1 MHYYKITTPLLQ
13 ITMQLLRFNSDY
25 TSITSS
31 LLPITLQLL
40 HFTSDPL
47 LHITFLSIS
56 NTTNYL
62 RKVMRSHGSITTYYV
77 PGQLADEVLYVVPM
91 SSILGR
97 LSLVPVGDTGT
108 IPFQM
113 RGESADFPV
122 ASCDKTQG
130 GRDGCRWWY
139 VNSWALSWGTKQ

>member
-1 MHYYKITTPLLQ
+1 MTSYTFRKSIYRDILSTEIREKYIPRYTRYMTPYDRAWD
-13 ITMQLLRFNSDY
+13 MGSY
-25 TSITSS
+25 TEYMWVYDGICHVVRI
-31 LLPITLQLL
+31 P
-40 HFTSDPL
+40 D
-47 LHITFLSIS
+47 
-56 NTTNYL
+56 
-62 RKVMRSHGSITTYYV
+62 VMVYERRESA
-77 PGQLADEVLYVVPM
+77 QVLYIVPV

-97 LSLVPVGDTGT
+97 LPLVPVGDTGT

-113 RGESADFPV
+113 LGESADFPG